1 MPVHK
6 VTDFLSEISAS
17 FKKDDAHSAMYSI
30 ITCLVL
36 PIPKP
41 ESTMSSTIGR
51 KVHGLTIPRCNIGM
65 VKRAG

>member
-51 KVHGLTIPRCNIGM
+51 KVYGLTIPRCSIGM

>member
-1 MPVHK
+1 MPAHK
-6 VTDFLSEISAS
+6 VTDFLSEISAF

-41 ESTMSSTIGR
+41 ESTMSSTIGW
-51 KVHGLTIPRCNIGM
+51 KVSGLTYTKVSIGM
-65 VKRAG
+65 VKRTG